1 MAGVNKAMV
10 IGYLGRDPELT
21 ETSGGN
27 KVCRLNV
34 ATTRVWN
41 NTQTNEKVE
50 ETEWHR
56 ISVWGKQAENCN
68 KYLAKGR
75 MVYVEGRLRTSSY
88 DKDGQKHYSTE
99 IVAEQVQF
107 LGGKGD
113 GESGSSSSGGSNGGD
128 GGNNQPQ
135 GGHDE
140 DDDIPF

>member
-1 MAGVNKAMV
+1 MAGVNKAIV
-10 IGYLGRDPELT
+10 IGYLGRDPELK

-41 NTQTNEKVE
+41 NKQTNEKVE

-56 ISVWGKQAENCN
+56 ISVWGKQADNCQ

-75 MVYVEGRLRTSSY
+75 MVYIEGRLRTSSF

-99 IVAEQVQF
+99 IVADQVQF

-113 GESGSSSSGGSNGGD
+113 NEGGS
-128 GGNNQPQ
+128 GNQSPPSDSNKSQ